1 MKVTVIYRGEIELEC
16 NAPDQDTAEE
26 TVLDEINTWSEALF
40 LERLELTIEDIRY
53 ED

>member
-26 TVLDEINTWSEALF
+26 VVLDEIESWPEALF
-40 LERLELTIEDIRY
+40 LERLELTIEEVKFD
-53 ED
+53 